1 MVYFVKEVIQMK
13 IVSSRNIQTMNH
25 VQHILESLSAYI
37 KNYEEVFGEASEDE
51 CFDVEEQLCEIDEFI
66 IRKQKCTEENAINAD
81 IRKMCYWK
89 YIEQDQDNKQK
100 YDFNALIED
109 LKLYERE
116 KG

>member
-37 KNYEEVFGEASEDE
+37 KNYEKVFGEVPEDE
-51 CFDVEEQLCEIDEFI
+51 CFNVEEQLCEIDEFI

-89 YIEQDQDNKQK
+89 YIEQEDKEK
-100 YDFNALIED
+100 YGFNALMED
-109 LKLYERE
+109 LKLYECD

>member
-1 MVYFVKEVIQMK
+1 MR
-13 IVSSRNIQTMNH
+13 IVSSRNIRTMDH
-25 VQHILESLSAYI
+25 VQTILESLSTYV
-37 KNYEEVFGEASEDE
+37 KTYEAMFGELPEDE
-51 CFDVEEQLCEIDEFI
+51 CFNVEEQLCEIDEFI

-100 YDFNALIED
+100 YDFNALMED
-109 LKLYERE
+109 LKLYERD

>member
-1 MVYFVKEVIQMK
+1 MK

-37 KNYEEVFGEASEDE
+37 KNYEKVFGEVPEDE
-51 CFDVEEQLCEIDEFI
+51 CFNVEEQLCEIDEFI

-89 YIEQDQDNKQK
+89 YIEQEDKEK
-100 YDFNALIED
+100 YGFNALMED
-109 LKLYERE
+109 LKLYECD